1 MITLTTRLP
10 YSYGKRIK
18 LKPIFDVHLG
28 NTACDTKAF
37 KEYLAKDYDP
47 EDTFFIGGGDLT
59 DSVVTTDKRYQKSV
73 DGTTGDAIIDEQLE
87 TAYDYLKPYASNII
101 GMSEGNH
108 EQVITKKCGT
118 NPAKRICSM
127 LNVPYLGYSS
137 LIGITVYD
145 RDNEKRCM
153 RIVTRTH
160 HGWGGGSRTR
170 GSDITKYEK
179 DVGHWDA
186 DIYMYGHVHKK
197 QIDRVPRLGL
207 ANGKLIAKPQLFCIC
222 GTFLKT
228 YTMSSDSTYS
238 ERGGYPPVEIGG
250 VMVYITPGKKS
261 GFELTG
267 DI

>member
-47 EDTFFIGGGDLT
+47 EDTFFIGGGDLN
-59 DSVVTTDKRYQKSV
+59 DSIITTDKRYQKSA
-73 DGTTGDAIIDEQLE
+73 DGTKGNEIIDEQVEE
-87 TAYDYLKPYASNII
+87 TFNYLREYKQNII
-101 GMSEGNH
+101 GLSTGNH
-108 EQVITKKCGT
+108 EDVITNKCGT
-118 NPAKRICSM
+118 NPVKRLCTQ
-127 LNVPYLGYSS
+127 LEVPYLGYSS
-137 LIGITVYD
+137 LIGVTVYD
-145 RDNEKRCM
+145 KDNPKRSM
-153 RIVTRTH
+153 RLVIRLH

-228 YTMSSDSTYS
+228 YMATADSTYS

-250 VMVYITPGKKS
+250 ITVYITPGKKS
-261 GFELTG
+261 GVELTG